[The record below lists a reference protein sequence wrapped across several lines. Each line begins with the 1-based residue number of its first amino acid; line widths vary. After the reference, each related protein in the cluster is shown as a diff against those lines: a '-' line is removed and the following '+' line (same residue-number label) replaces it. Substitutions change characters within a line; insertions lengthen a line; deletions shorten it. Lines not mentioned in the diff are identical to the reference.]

1 MPSSGPLSNALDN
14 SAIINPMMRSN
25 ASSCTGPAGLAKHHA
40 SGTRSIPPITSARSM
55 APAIGTEVP
64 FTAANSGA
72 PTVSFGNPPGW
83 TKST

>member
-1 MPSSGPLSNALDN
+1 MSIAEFSIRRPITTIMCFVSLVVVG
-14 SAIINPMMRSN
+14 
-25 ASSCTGPAGLAKHHA
+25 